1 MIWEI
6 AVMLAVYLLLVSLAA
21 WLDHTERKRPHPT
34 RDLRD
39 VYKDQEPRGTEKL
52 RKARGER

>member
-1 MIWEI
+1 
-6 AVMLAVYLLLVSLAA
+6 MLAVYLLLVSLAA